1 MRKIWEVILNNVWFH
16 ILSTI
21 SIGLIIT
28 SFILPPTGV
37 IDSSVLGGVG
47 EIMGIF
53 AIWVVVKA
61 LDKGVDTKVS
71 HNGTTIE
78 VSNPETYTSTSSE
91 DRII

>member
-61 LDKGVDTKVS
+61 LDKGVDTKVT

-78 VSNPETYTSTSSE
+78 VSNSDTSYTSTSSE
-91 DRII
+91 EII